1 MDTKA
6 FKAVDKVNKVM
17 KELSSIHPK
26 STRVGTDS
34 QSVPTN
40 GDHTCQVQS
49 SATQQQREGV
59 TTRLMTKENHKLP
72 KNEKSEEEGSDQFV
86 QHKSEKITEEEKRK
100 KTAEEAE
107 FRTSTEIRM
116 ERIESALMQ
125 LLEAKKLENQQSSQ
139 GQYEGNGLYTESAS
153 EHFRPNL
160 KNNIN
165 DACVNAVN
173 VRELFM
179 LNRDNFAEIDDSDL
193 LKSLYNLLAEAQ
205 ASGLTEEGT
214 MKAINFKFSPCIKN
228 GFRAAVKR
236 GEFDS
241 DVCGFISYI
250 ESFSATLPSLL
261 NLKLNPRHCRPA
273 FELAALTDQAIEGIS
288 GPGIENLKKFLMMIQ
303 TPLWVQLQLRE
314 RFHKPYNRFAQTIEQ
329 LRKSGENRQFTQTY
343 RNYDNKVMVEKR
355 SKQHQFNDRV
365 KNVSN
370 SSSNNR
376 RLCYAHRVYGDAA
389 YRNNCN
395 TDCDRFVE
403 YSNPTQQKNA
413 PGGEPGN

>member
-1 MDTKA
+1 MDKTVKSL
-6 FKAVDKVNKVM
+6 NKVV
-17 KELSSIHPK
+17 KELSTIHPK
-26 STRVGTDS
+26 STCVSTDS

-40 GDHTCQVQS
+40 GDHSSSGQS
-49 SATQQQREGV
+49 SVTQQQREGV
-59 TTRLMTKENHKLP
+59 TTRLMTKESQKLA
-72 KNEKSEEEGSDQFV
+72 KNEKIEEERSD
-86 QHKSEKITEEEKRK
+86 HSERNESSTFTEGEKWRK
-100 KTAEEAE
+100 AAEEAE

-116 ERIESALMQ
+116 TRLESLLLE
-125 LLEAKKLENQQSSQ
+125 LLEAKKLENQPSSQ
-139 GQYEGNGLYTESAS
+139 EQHEGHGLYTDSAS

-160 KNNIN
+160 KNNIY
-165 DACVNAVN
+165 DACVNVNALN

-214 MKAINFKFSPCIKN
+214 MKAINLKFSPCIKN

-241 DVCGFISYI
+241 DVCGFIGYI
-250 ESFSATLPSLL
+250 KSFSTTLPSLL
-261 NLKLNPRHCRPA
+261 NLKLNPRQCRPA

-314 RFHKPYNRFAQTIEQ
+314 RFHKPYNKFAQTIEQ
-329 LRKSGENRQFTQTY
+329 LRKSGESRQFTETY

-365 KNVSN
+365 KNVST

-389 YRNNCN
+389 YTKNCN

-403 YSNPTQQKNA
+403 NSIPTQQKN
-413 PGGEPGN
+413 GGGGGPRN

>member
-100 KTAEEAE
+100 KAAEEAE

-214 MKAINFKFSPCIKN
+214 MKAINLKFSPCQ
-228 GFRAAVKR
+228 G
-236 GEFDS
+236 GLYS
-241 DVCGFISYI
+241 
-250 ESFSATLPSLL
+250 
-261 NLKLNPRHCRPA
+261 
-273 FELAALTDQAIEGIS
+273 
-288 GPGIENLKKFLMMIQ
+288 
-303 TPLWVQLQLRE
+303 
-314 RFHKPYNRFAQTIEQ
+314 
-329 LRKSGENRQFTQTY
+329 
-343 RNYDNKVMVEKR
+343 R
-355 SKQHQFNDRV
+355 S
-365 KNVSN
+365 
-370 SSSNNR
+370 
-376 RLCYAHRVYGDAA
+376 
-389 YRNNCN
+389 
-395 TDCDRFVE
+395 
-403 YSNPTQQKNA
+403 P
-413 PGGEPGN
+413 

>member
-1 MDTKA
+1 MDKTVKT
-6 FKAVDKVNKVM
+6 VNKLV
-17 KELSSIHPK
+17 KELSSVHPK
-26 STRVGTDS
+26 PTHAGTDS

-40 GDHTCQVQS
+40 GDHTSQVQS

-59 TTRLMTKENHKLP
+59 TTRLMTKENQKLP
-72 KNEKSEEEGSDQFV
+72 KNEKIEEEGSDQSTRNESFTF
-86 QHKSEKITEEEKRK
+86 TEEEKWK
-100 KTAEEAE
+100 KAAEEAE
-107 FRTSTEIRM
+107 FRTSTDIRM
-116 ERIESALMQ
+116 SRIESVLLE
-125 LLEAKKLENQQSSQ
+125 LLEAKKLENRPSSQ
-139 GQYEGNGLYTESAS
+139 EQHEGHGLYTESAS

-214 MKAINFKFSPCIKN
+214 MKAINLKFSPCIKN

-250 ESFSATLPSLL
+250 QSFSATLPSLL

-303 TPLWVQLQLRE
+303 TPFWVQSQLRE
-314 RFHKPYNRFAQTIEQ
+314 RFHKPYNKFAQTIEQ
-329 LRKSGENRQFTQTY
+329 LRKSGENRQFNENY
-343 RNYDNKVMVEKR
+343 RNYDNKVMFERR
-355 SKQHQFNDRV
+355 SKQHQLNDRE
-365 KNVSN
+365 KNVST

-389 YRNNCN
+389 YRKNCN
-395 TDCDRFVE
+395 TDCDRFIE
-403 YSNPTQQKNA
+403 YSNPIQQKNDTGDG
-413 PGGEPGN
+413 PRN